1 MVFNLVL
8 TIVHVL
14 GLMQRDYGATFWQ
27 MLFEDGLI
35 FYMVAFTCNALPAVS
50 LAFYEYRLSDA
61 DRHNLSRLLDPE
73 YSQPEPYVSSVPC
86 AFDRTDAFVTS
97 DSCDECVSRNPLQ
110 RTTTY
115 SLQFSCA
122 RNSIATVS
130 TLIPF
135 WLMQG
140 VLP

>member
-73 YSQPEPYVSSVPC
+73 YSQPEPYVCSVPC
-86 AFDRTDAFVTS
+86 AFDPTNGLVILISR
-97 DSCDECVSRNPLQ
+97 DERVSRNAFQ
-110 RTTTY
+110 RTTIY
-115 SLQFSCA
+115 SLQFFA
-122 RNSIATVS
+122 HPIA
-130 TLIPF
+130 
-135 WLMQG
+135 
-140 VLP
+140 LPL